1 MYKYEGSQWKD
12 DIGLRENIK
21 KKGKD
26 DEEMGRG
33 REKRAER
40 NKDLENRERGWER
53 GERMRKG

>member
-1 MYKYEGSQWKD
+1 MKAVSE
-12 DIGLRENIK
+12 R
-21 KKGKD
+21 KGKD
-26 DEEMGRG
+26 GEEMGRG